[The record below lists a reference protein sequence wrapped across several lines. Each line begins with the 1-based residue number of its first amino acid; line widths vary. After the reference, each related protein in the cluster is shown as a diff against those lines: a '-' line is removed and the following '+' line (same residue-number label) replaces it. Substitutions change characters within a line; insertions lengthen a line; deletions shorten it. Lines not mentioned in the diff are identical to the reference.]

1 MPMERTSMIGGGRRP
16 SWAHRPGAQVLTRR
30 EALRIGLG
38 GGALAW
44 LGRGC
49 QQGEKKPDPPNPPP
63 GDKPVYELPSGD
75 SLYDDFDGHGCL
87 QSYDGRNLA
96 TAGALC
102 ERLWSL
108 DGGSRVVDA
117 AILSPAPLSMAGN
130 HSPDLIPGLAA
141 VPNNILEIGCVGQM
155 MTYAWL
161 LCPREITF
169 ADFGSLRADVRL
181 SSRSTAPH
189 PIAGLNFHTT
199 IPEQPPGRSWWVT
212 LGIFKDLG
220 GPGAVVVGQ
229 YGNVN
234 LGLVQNDLLGAVALD
249 EWHALRLDI
258 VTRADDPG
266 LGPQDL
272 RLDYY
277 LDGERGA
284 SRIPE
289 DSAILIDPART
300 GLGPHRSLIVTRD
313 GYEGD
318 AYAYFDNVRGRYNNR
333 IA

>member
-1 MPMERTSMIGGGRRP
+1 MNEKPRRARADLRRSP
-16 SWAHRPGAQVLTRR
+16 ALTRR
-30 EALRIGLG
+30 EILRIGLA

-49 QQGEKKPDPPNPPP
+49 QQSSNPPGPPQPPP
-63 GDKPVYELPSGD
+63 GDHPVYELAPGS
-75 SLYDDFDGHGCL
+75 SLYDDFDGHGCF
-87 QSYDGRNLA
+87 QAYDSRDLA
-96 TAGALC
+96 SAGVLSD
-102 ERLWSL
+102 RIWSQ

-117 AILSPAPLSMAGN
+117 AVLSPAPLSMAGN
-130 HSPDLIPGLAA
+130 DEPGLMPGLAP
-141 VPNNILEIGCVGQM
+141 VPNHVLEIGCVGQM

-161 LCPREITF
+161 ISPREVAF

-189 PIAGLNFHTT
+189 PIAGLHFHTT

-220 GPGAVVVGQ
+220 GPGAFVVGQ

-234 LGLVQNDLLGAVALD
+234 LGLVQNDMLGAVALD

-272 RLDYY
+272 RLDYH
-277 LDGERGA
+277 LDGELRA

-300 GLGPHRSLIVTRD
+300 GLGPHRTLVVTRD

-318 AYAYFDNVRGRYNNR
+318 AYGYFDNVRARYNSR